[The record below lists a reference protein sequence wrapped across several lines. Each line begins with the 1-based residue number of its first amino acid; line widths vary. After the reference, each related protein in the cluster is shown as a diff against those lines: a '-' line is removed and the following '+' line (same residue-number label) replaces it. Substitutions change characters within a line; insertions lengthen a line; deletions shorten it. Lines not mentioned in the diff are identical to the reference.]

1 MIDELVGESR
11 DGAGA
16 SDNDATYYWGNPR
29 ANLNTRSIAKL
40 LIMRGYVMDT
50 RAGAL
55 GGAADGDIV
64 VDKESIIDSKVI
76 VT

>member
-11 DGAGA
+11 DGTGA

-29 ANLNTRSIAKL
+29 ACLTTRSIAKL
-40 LIMRGYVMDT
+40 LIMRGYIMDT
-50 RAGAL
+50 RAGIL

-64 VDKESIIDSKVI
+64 VDRESIVDSKI
-76 VT
+76 IIT